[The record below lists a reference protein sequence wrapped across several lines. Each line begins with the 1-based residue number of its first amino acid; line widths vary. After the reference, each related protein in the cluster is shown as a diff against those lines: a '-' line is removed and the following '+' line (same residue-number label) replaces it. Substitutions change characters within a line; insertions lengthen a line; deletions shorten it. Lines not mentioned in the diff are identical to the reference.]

1 MRVALLVE
9 ITGVDGSGK
18 STLIGHLRRF
28 LNNQGSSWACERTFR
43 DRSRRFLEQIA
54 LDMGYRRADEIFNT
68 DLLAFSSAIGLV
80 EDVLRTFYYCRSGGA
95 AQITLSITTTRVAL
109 LMRLPKE

>member
-1 MRVALLVE
+1 MAASATSSTGVARVLLWGCAWLYWFNM
-9 ITGVDGSGK
+9 TCVDGSGK

-28 LNNQGSSWACERTFR
+28 LNNQGSSWAYERTFR

-68 DLLAFSSAIGLV
+68 DLLAFSLAIGLV
-80 EDVLRTFYYCRSGGA
+80 EDVLRT
-95 AQITLSITTTRVAL
+95 SITAGRVGQH
-109 LMRLPKE
+109 K